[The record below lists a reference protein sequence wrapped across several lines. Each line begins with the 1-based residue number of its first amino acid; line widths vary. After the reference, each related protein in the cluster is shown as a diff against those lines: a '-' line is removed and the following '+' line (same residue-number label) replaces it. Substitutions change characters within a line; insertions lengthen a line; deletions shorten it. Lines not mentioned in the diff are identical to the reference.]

1 MFVSTQEMHQ
11 NMSIRVAIVE
21 DDDVVRDSLEV
32 LINGASGFHCVG
44 AHPTSEHAIESA
56 PAAAPQVILMD
67 IQLPQMSGI
76 ECVRRLKEI
85 LPTAQIIM
93 LTMYDDDQLVFDSL
107 KAGASGY
114 LLKRT
119 PHVEILAAIEDVHS
133 GGSPMTSSIARKVVQ
148 MARQSRSVMAPAQ
161 NGNFNGNAAQSPQD
175 QLAHLS
181 PREKEILRH
190 LTHGYR
196 YKEIAERLGINIETV
211 RTHLRRIYEK
221 LHVSSRTEAAV
232 KFLSE

>member
-1 MFVSTQEMHQ
+1 VIPE
-11 NMSIRVAIVE
+11 
-21 DDDVVRDSLEV
+21 
-32 LINGASGFHCVG
+32 
-44 AHPTSEHAIESA
+44 
-56 PAAAPQVILMD
+56 VILMD
-67 IQLPQMSGI
+67 IRLPQMSGI
-76 ECVRRLKEI
+76 ECVRRLKEV
-85 LPTAQIIM
+85 LPGTQIIM
-93 LTMYDDDQLVFDSL
+93 LTMYEDDQLVFDSIR
-107 KAGASGY
+107 AGASGY

-119 PHVEILAAIEDVHS
+119 PHVEILAAIQDVHG

-148 MARQSRSVMAPAQ
+148 MARQSRPAAAGFL
-161 NGNFNGNAAQSPQD
+161 NGSARQD

-196 YKEIAERLGINIETV
+196 YKEIAERLGIDIETV